1 MDKKITRLGF
11 LKKITAGAMLA
22 GVGIKAS
29 TKNAAASVVSD
40 NLGGA
45 NEGICVGATPP
56 KSYKQKWIDTSTGG
70 VLRYWDGTDW
80 RATKS
85 VWM

>member
-1 MDKKITRLGF
+1 MGEKISRLGF
-11 LKKITAGAMLA
+11 LRKITAGAMLA

-29 TKNAAASVVSD
+29 TKGAAAAVVSD

-45 NEGICVGATPP
+45 NEGIHVGDTPP
-56 KSYKQKWIDTSTGG
+56 KSYNQKWIDTSTGG
-70 VLRYWDGTDW
+70 VLRYWNGAEW
-80 RATKS
+80 KAVKS